1 MTKLD
6 HTNPLRIFCGNL
18 CRKPF
23 PIFHLPLL
31 IIFLTFSIFHFPSPM
46 YAQAYAPADPFYLL
60 FLEKE
65 QFNHADSLKISSTMI
80 RPFFHNHKKG
90 QFTVRYRQEQY
101 SNDNTSNQEN
111 MDVRF
116 IGKGRGWFQ
125 GVVAAWCVIAVS
137 AGPGPGQTGFGQKIS
152 AETGQR
158 SSPGAV

>member
-60 FLEKE
+60 SLEKE
-65 QFNHADSLKISSTMI
+65 QFNHADSLKISSTII
-80 RPFFHNHKKG
+80 RPFYHHNKKG

-125 GVVAAWCVIAVS
+125 GLNISYYNDFIAFSVEPYWLSS
-137 AGPGPGQTGFGQKIS
+137 AN
-152 AETGQR
+152 ETDIHIFLEIGR
-158 SSPGAV
+158 AHV